1 MKDEARIAPRLARKK
16 GDADML
22 PPSYLAIFSV
32 LFSIAAMF
40 FNLRV
45 LAWCA
50 VFSLI
55 SSFSTRRSSEF
66 DFIQSSIS
74 TAVTLSVLL
83 VIYADPFAT

>member
-1 MKDEARIAPRLARKK
+1 MKDEARIAPRSGRKK

-32 LFSIAAMF
+32 LFSIAAVF

-55 SSFSTRRSSEF
+55 SSLSTRRSSEF
-66 DFIQSSIS
+66 DSVQSTIS
-74 TAVTLSVLL
+74 TLVTLSVLAVL
-83 VIYADPFAT
+83 YADPFAT